1 MNIATFH
8 VATIRAGQF
17 DEHRSNDALSA
28 VSYDQKT
35 HYYDLSGLNVTADE
49 FKSFVINAWDLDF
62 DEEVDVT
69 EWEPGVFRVS
79 LD

>member
-1 MNIATFH
+1 MNIANFH

-17 DEHRSNDALSA
+17 DEHRHNDALCA

-35 HYYDLSGLNVTADE
+35 HYYDLTGLTVTADE
-49 FKSFVINAWDLDF
+49 FKSFVISAWDLDF
-62 DEEVDVT
+62 DADVDVT
-69 EWEPGVFRVS
+69 VWEPGVFRVS